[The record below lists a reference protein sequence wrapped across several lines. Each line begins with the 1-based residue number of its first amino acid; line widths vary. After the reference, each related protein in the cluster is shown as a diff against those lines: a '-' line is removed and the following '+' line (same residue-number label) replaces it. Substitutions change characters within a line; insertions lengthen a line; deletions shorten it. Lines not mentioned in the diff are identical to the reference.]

1 LSEILPFL
9 ACYALAR
16 RGQLE
21 RIEYGIYRVPLIS
34 PSRLDQHAC
43 SAVGPGWP
51 RAHRG
56 SVAVAWPAR
65 VRLVAAVAHLPGQ
78 VAGADGSGVAAGI
91 VVSIRD
97 QEDRV
102 ALRVVVEARVRF
114 RLPGEHGYTPSTS
127 GSSSARCCAG
137 AGTPGASLVGRLR
150 RTSRA
155 AMSGRPRASAASA
168 SATTG
173 ASGPIPVRG
182 DRSEARQAPPGDVKV
197 GDVLLRTNA
206 EPGAIWCPAIGES
219 LAARLDVPVVGYDV
233 STCGLAGT
241 LAGGELAGDRE

>member
-43 SAVGPGWP
+43 SAVGRDGRGRTGDQLRSPGP
-51 RAHRG
+51 RG
-56 SVAVAWPAR
+56 

-91 VVSIRD
+91 VVSVRD
-97 QEDRV
+97 QEDRM

-114 RLPGEHGYTPSTS
+114 RLPGEHGIHAKHLGILVRSIDRDLGYPARLGGD
-127 GSSSARCCAG
+127 GSATASISSASSV
-137 AGTPGASLVGRLR
+137 PYWVLIVL
-150 RTSRA
+150 
-155 AMSGRPRASAASA
+155 SG
-168 SATTG
+168 
-173 ASGPIPVRG
+173 
-182 DRSEARQAPPGDVKV
+182 
-197 GDVLLRTNA
+197 
-206 EPGAIWCPAIGES
+206 
-219 LAARLDVPVVGYDV
+219 
-233 STCGLAGT
+233 
-241 LAGGELAGDRE
+241 